1 LALSREGKSQHLS
14 RAWGYF
20 TGRLTADDAQRIML
34 DCRDPAGWHTL
45 LALTVED
52 TLEQAR
58 ETFAD
63 RHDLAEFVAR
73 G

>member
-1 LALSREGKSQHLS
+1 
-14 RAWGYF
+14 
-20 TGRLTADDAQRIML
+20 
-34 DCRDPAGWHTL
+34 L

-63 RHDLAEFVAR
+63 RPDLAEFVAR